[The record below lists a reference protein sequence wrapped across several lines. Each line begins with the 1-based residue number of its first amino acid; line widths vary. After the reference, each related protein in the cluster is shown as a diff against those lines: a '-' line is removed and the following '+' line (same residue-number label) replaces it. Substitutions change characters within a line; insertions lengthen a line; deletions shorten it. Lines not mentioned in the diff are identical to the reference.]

1 MNKTMIKRL
10 KKAGEYQKKAI
21 LALLPERTA
30 GHLDVIGNEMKQ
42 MVAEMLPEMLPGS
55 CKKEKA
61 PEAEQAGNV
70 KKVSID

>member
-10 KKAGEYQKKAI
+10 KTAGEYQKKAI

-42 MVAEMLPEMLPGS
+42 MVAEMLPGS
-55 CKKEKA
+55 GKKEKA

>member
-1 MNKTMIKRL
+1 MNNTMIKRL
-10 KKAGEYQKKAI
+10 KTAGEYQKKAI

-42 MVAEMLPEMLPGS
+42 MVAEMLPGS
-55 CKKEKA
+55 CKKDKA
-61 PEAEQAGNV
+61 PEAEQTGNV